1 MEIVLADEF
10 LPNRLKE
17 LAERSFNGNRYTYT
31 NFLTE
36 AEVSEFFKIK
46 KDLDYAKPMLFGG
59 NDYCERKLIRFGD
72 PEAFGYEEPLP
83 IAALKISPLMDKFSD
98 DLTHRDFLGALMNL
112 GIEREMLGDI
122 FVDSNKAILYCVE
135 SMAEYITENLTRV
148 KHTSVMVKPY
158 EEEFSLPE
166 GATEEIRIQV
176 SSERLDAII
185 ARVYRLSRDASC
197 RLFMEQKVFVNSR
210 QVMAAD
216 FKAKVDDRVSV
227 RGFGRFEIAGEA
239 GVSKKGKINLCV
251 RVYR

>member
-1 MEIVLADEF
+1 MADEF
-10 LPNRLKE
+10 LLNRIKE
-17 LAERSFNGNRYTYT
+17 LADRSFNGNRYTYT

-46 KDLDYAKPMLFGG
+46 KELDYAKPMLFGG

-83 IAALKISPLMDKFSD
+83 IAALVISPLNAKFSD

-122 FVDSNKAILYCVE
+122 FINSNRGILYCVE
-135 SMAEYITENLTRV
+135 SMAAYIIENLTRV
-148 KHTSVMVKPY
+148 KHTTVLVKPFT
-158 EEEFSLPE
+158 EEFSLPE
-166 GATEEIRIQV
+166 GSTEEVRVLI

-185 ARVYRLSRDASC
+185 ARVYKLSRDASC
-197 RLFMEQKVFVNSR
+197 RLFTEQKVFVNSR
-210 QVMAAD
+210 QVIAAD
-216 FKAKVDDRVSV
+216 TKVKADDRVSV
-227 RGFGRFEIAGEA
+227 RGFGRFEIIGEA
-239 GVSKKGKINLCV
+239 GISKKGKINLLV

>member
-148 KHTSVMVKPY
+148 KHTSVMVKPC

-166 GATEEIRIQV
+166 GATEEVRVQV

-185 ARVYRLSRDASC
+185 ARVYKLSRDASC
-197 RLFMEQKVFVNSR
+197 RLFTEQKVFVNSR

>member
-1 MEIVLADEF
+1 MIILADDF
-10 LPNRLKE
+10 LLNRLKE

-36 AEVSEFFKIK
+36 AELSEFFRIK
-46 KDLDYAKPMLFGG
+46 KELEYAKPALFGG

-83 IAALKISPLMDKFSD
+83 IAVLKISPLMDKFSD

-135 SMAEYITENLTRV
+135 SMAEYITENLSRV
-148 KHTSVMVKPY
+148 KHTSVIVKPFT
-158 EEEFSLPE
+158 EEFSLPE
-166 GATEEIRIQV
+166 GSTEEVRVQI

-197 RLFMEQKVFVNSR
+197 KLFTEQKVFVNSR
-210 QVMAAD
+210 QVLAAD
-216 FKAKVDDRVSV
+216 TKVKADDRVSV
-227 RGFGRFEIAGEA
+227 RGFGRFEIIGEA
-239 GVSKKGKINLCV
+239 GISKKGKITLLV

>member
-1 MEIVLADEF
+1 MEIVLADVF

-158 EEEFSLPE
+158 DEEFSLPE
-166 GATEEIRIQV
+166 GAMEEIRIQV

-185 ARVYRLSRDASC
+185 ARVYKLSRDASC
-197 RLFMEQKVFVNSR
+197 RLFTEQKVFVNSR

>member
-1 MEIVLADEF
+1 MADVF

-36 AEVSEFFKIK
+36 AEVSEFFKVK

-158 EEEFSLPE
+158 EEKFSLPE
-166 GATEEIRIQV
+166 GATEEIRVQV

-185 ARVYRLSRDASC
+185 ARVYKLSRDASC
-197 RLFMEQKVFVNSR
+197 RLFTEQKVFVNSR
-210 QVMAAD
+210 QIMAAD
-216 FKAKVDDRVSV
+216 FKAKIDDRVSV

-251 RVYR
+251 KVYR